1 MTSQGVPSTRK
12 LRIKKR
18 VCYTEMDEEE
28 ECEMMR
34 KKTPKT
40 FSGDEFEIEDGFEDE
55 NEKVEFD
62 INIIIKQLEMQPT
75 VEVYDV

>member
-1 MTSQGVPSTRK
+1 M
-12 LRIKKR
+12 KKR
-18 VCYTEMDEEE
+18 VCYAETDEEE

-34 KKTPKT
+34 KPPKLLLA
-40 FSGDEFEIEDGFEDE
+40 IEDGFDDE

>member
-1 MTSQGVPSTRK
+1 
-12 LRIKKR
+12 
-18 VCYTEMDEEE
+18 MDEEE
-28 ECEMMR
+28 ECEMIWR
-34 KKTPKT
+34 KSPKT
-40 FSGDEFEIEDGFEDE
+40 SSSDELEIEDGIEDE

>member
-1 MTSQGVPSTRK
+1 
-12 LRIKKR
+12 
-18 VCYTEMDEEE
+18 
-28 ECEMMR
+28 MR
-34 KKTPKT
+34 EPPKT
-40 FSGDEFEIEDGFEDE
+40 SSSDELEIENEVEDE